1 MDRAQAL
8 LYKEAETRT
17 SIYATERPAEMMNQ
31 AFDPLNLLILA
42 IAVVVILR
50 LRSVLGK
57 RTGNERPPIDPYA
70 AQRRTEKPQAP
81 GNVINLPQRENAPEN
96 PVLEKPVEP
105 VWTGYAEADS
115 AVAKGLEK
123 IAAADRQFSARIFVD
138 GAKVAYEMVV
148 TAFAQGDRQSLKNL
162 LSREVYEGFARA
174 IDERERAGHILE
186 SRFVGIDKAEFT
198 AADLKGKRA
207 NVTIR
212 FIAEFISATLDKAGE
227 VIDGDPKQVR
237 EITDVWTFERDTG
250 SRDPN
255 WKLVATDEP
264 G

>member
-1 MDRAQAL
+1 
-8 LYKEAETRT
+8 
-17 SIYATERPAEMMNQ
+17 MMNQ

-57 RTGNERPPIDPYA
+57 RTGNERPPVDPFA
-70 AQRRTEKPQAP
+70 TPRRAEKPQAP
-81 GNVINLPQRENAPEN
+81 GNVVNLPQRENAPEN
-96 PVLEKPVEP
+96 PVLEPPAEP
-105 VWTGYAEADS
+105 VWTGYAEAGTN
-115 AVAKGLEK
+115 VAKGLEK
-123 IAAADRQFSARIFVD
+123 IAAVDGQFSTKTFIE

-162 LSREVYEGFARA
+162 LSRDVYEGFAKA
-174 IDERERAGHILE
+174 IDEREKAGQILE
-186 SRFVGIDKAEFT
+186 SRFVGIEKADLVG
-198 AADLKGKRA
+198 ADLKGRRA
-207 NVTIR
+207 SITR
-212 FIAEFISATLDKAGE
+212 GFIAEFISATLNKMGE
-227 VIDGDPKQVR
+227 VIEGDPKQVR
-237 EITDVWTFERDTG
+237 QITDVWTFERDTS

>member
-1 MDRAQAL
+1 
-8 LYKEAETRT
+8 
-17 SIYATERPAEMMNQ
+17 MMNQ

-57 RTGNERPPIDPYA
+57 RTGNERPPVDPYA
-70 AQRRTEKPQAP
+70 AQRRAEKPQAP
-81 GNVINLPQRENAPEN
+81 GNVINLPQRENVPPES
-96 PVLEKPVEP
+96 PVLQSSGEP
-105 VWTGYAEADS
+105 VWTGYAEAGTS
-115 AVAKGLEK
+115 VAKGLEK
-123 IAAADRQFSARIFVD
+123 IAAADSQFATKTFID

-162 LSREVYEGFARA
+162 LSRDVYEGFAKA
-174 IDERERAGHILE
+174 IDDREKAGQILE
-186 SRFVGIDKAEFT
+186 SRFVGIDKT
-198 AADLKGKRA
+198 DLVAADLKGKRA
-207 NVTIR
+207 SITLR
-212 FIAEFISATLDKAGE
+212 FIAEFISATLNKVGE
-227 VIDGDPKQVR
+227 VIEGDPKQVR
-237 EITDVWTFERDTG
+237 QITDVWTFERDTS

>member
-1 MDRAQAL
+1 
-8 LYKEAETRT
+8 
-17 SIYATERPAEMMNQ
+17 MMNQ

-57 RTGNERPPIDPYA
+57 RTGTERPPVDPYA
-70 AQRRTEKPQAP
+70 AQRRADKPQPP

-96 PVLEKPVEP
+96 PVLEKPAEP
-105 VWTGYAEADS
+105 VWAGFAAADS
-115 AVAKGLEK
+115 SVAKGLEK
-123 IAAADRQFSARIFVD
+123 IAQADSQFSTRVFVD

-162 LSREVYEGFARA
+162 LSRDVYEGFAKA
-174 IDERERAGHILE
+174 IDERESAGNILE
-186 SRFVGIDKAEFT
+186 SRFVGIDKADLT

-207 NVTIR
+207 SITVR
-212 FIAEFISATLDKAGE
+212 FIAEFIASTLNKAGE
-227 VIDGDPKQVR
+227 VIEGDPKQVR
-237 EITDVWTFERDTG
+237 EITDMWTFERDT
-250 SRDPN
+250 STRDPN

>member
-1 MDRAQAL
+1 
-8 LYKEAETRT
+8 
-17 SIYATERPAEMMNQ
+17 MNQ

-57 RTGNERPPIDPYA
+57 RTGSERPPFDPYA
-70 AQRRTEKPQAP
+70 AQRRAEKPQP
-81 GNVINLPQRENAPEN
+81 NGNVVNLPHRENTPDN

-105 VWTGYAEADS
+105 VWSGFAEAES
-115 AVAKGLEK
+115 SVAKGLEK
-123 IAAADRQFSARIFVD
+123 IAAADDEFSTRVFVD

-162 LSREVYEGFARA
+162 LARDVYEGFAKA
-174 IDERERAGHILE
+174 IDDREKAGNILE
-186 SRFVGIDKAEFT
+186 SRFVGIDKAEVT
-198 AADLKGKRA
+198 GADLKGKKA
-207 NVTIR
+207 TITIR
-212 FIAEFISATLDKAGE
+212 FIAEFISSTLNKAGE
-227 VIDGDPKQVR
+227 VIEGDPKQVR
-237 EITDVWTFERDTG
+237 QVTDVWTFERDTA

-255 WKLVATDEP
+255 WKLAATDEP

>member
-1 MDRAQAL
+1 
-8 LYKEAETRT
+8 
-17 SIYATERPAEMMNQ
+17 MMNQ

-57 RTGNERPPIDPYA
+57 RTGNERPPVDPYA
-70 AQRRTEKPQAP
+70 AQRRAEKPQAP
-81 GNVINLPQRENAPEN
+81 GNVINLPQRDNAPEN
-96 PVLEKPVEP
+96 PVLQQPAEP
-105 VWTGYAEADS
+105 VWTGYAEAGTT
-115 AVAKGLEK
+115 VAKGLER
-123 IAAADRQFSARIFVD
+123 IAAADGQFSTKTFVE

-148 TAFAQGDRQSLKNL
+148 TAFAQGDRQTLKNL
-162 LSREVYEGFARA
+162 LSRDVYEGFARA
-174 IDERERAGHILE
+174 IDDREKAGQILE
-186 SRFVGIDKAEFT
+186 SRFVGIDKTDMT

-207 NVTIR
+207 SITLR
-212 FIAEFISATLDKAGE
+212 FIAEFISATLDRAGE
-227 VIDGDPKQVR
+227 VIEGDPKQVR
-237 EITDVWTFERDTG
+237 QITDVWTFERDTA

>member
-1 MDRAQAL
+1 
-8 LYKEAETRT
+8 
-17 SIYATERPAEMMNQ
+17 MMNQ

-57 RTGNERPPIDPYA
+57 RTGNERPPLDPYA
-70 AQRRTEKPQAP
+70 AQRRAEKPQP
-81 GNVINLPQRENAPEN
+81 NGNVINLPQRDNAPEN
-96 PVLEKPVEP
+96 TGLEKPAEP

-115 AVAKGLEK
+115 TVARGLEK
-123 IAAADRQFSARIFVD
+123 IAGADGQFSARSFID

-162 LSREVYEGFARA
+162 LSRDVYEGFAKA
-174 IDERERAGHILE
+174 IDERERAGNVLE
-186 SRFVGIDKAEFT
+186 SRFVGIDKADFT

-207 NVTIR
+207 SITVR
-212 FIAEFISATLDKAGE
+212 FIAEFISATLNKAGE
-227 VIDGDPKQVR
+227 VIEGDNKQVR

>member
-1 MDRAQAL
+1 
-8 LYKEAETRT
+8 
-17 SIYATERPAEMMNQ
+17 MMNQ

-70 AQRRTEKPQAP
+70 AQRRAEKPQAP
-81 GNVINLPQRENAPEN
+81 GNVINLPQRENASEN
-96 PVLEKPVEP
+96 SVLQPPAEP
-105 VWTGYAEADS
+105 VWTGYAEAGTS
-115 AVAKGLEK
+115 IAGGLEK
-123 IAAADRQFSARIFVD
+123 IAAVDGQFSTKTFVD

-162 LSREVYEGFARA
+162 VSRDVYEGFAKA
-174 IDERERAGHILE
+174 IDDREKAGHILD
-186 SRFVGIDKAEFT
+186 SRFVGIDKT
-198 AADLKGKRA
+198 DLVAADLKGKRA
-207 NVTIR
+207 SITLR
-212 FIAEFISATLDKAGE
+212 FIAEFISATLNKVGE
-227 VIDGDPKQVR
+227 VIEGDPKQVR
-237 EITDVWTFERDTG
+237 QITDVWTFERDTS

>member
-1 MDRAQAL
+1 
-8 LYKEAETRT
+8 
-17 SIYATERPAEMMNQ
+17 MMNQ

-57 RTGNERPPIDPYA
+57 RTGNERPPVDPYA
-70 AQRRTEKPQAP
+70 AQRRAEKPQAP
-81 GNVINLPQRENAPEN
+81 GNVINLPQRENAPDN
-96 PVLEKPVEP
+96 PVLQPPAEP
-105 VWTGYAEADS
+105 VWTGYAEAGTS
-115 AVAKGLEK
+115 VAKGLEK
-123 IAAADRQFSARIFVD
+123 IAAADSQFSTKSFVE

-162 LSREVYEGFARA
+162 LSRDVYEGFAKA
-174 IDERERAGHILE
+174 IDDREKAGQILE
-186 SRFVGIDKAEFT
+186 SRFVGIDKT
-198 AADLKGKRA
+198 QVTTADLKGKRA
-207 NVTIR
+207 SITIR

-227 VIDGDPKQVR
+227 VIEGDPKQVR
-237 EITDVWTFERDTG
+237 QITDVWTFERDTA